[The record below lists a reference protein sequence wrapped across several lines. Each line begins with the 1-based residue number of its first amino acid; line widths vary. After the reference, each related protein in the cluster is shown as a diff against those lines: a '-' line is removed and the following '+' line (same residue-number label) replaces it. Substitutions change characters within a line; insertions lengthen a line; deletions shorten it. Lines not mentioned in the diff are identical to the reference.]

1 MASWSLL
8 SSDDLPVCRLTIV
21 KSSREF
27 TGWRW
32 PRFSGL
38 PLLAFDLDREHS
50 RAEMI
55 MLTMQF
61 NHARR
66 VMSREEVALLGSE
79 FMEET
84 GCTAAQASERLHVSA
99 ATMSRALGDRRIP
112 AELKPQTDQLPPSTR
127 SLIAAV
133 PPALMGR
140 AVDFALTAGAEG
152 KRPTRD
158 AVALFIR
165 QLKRDGKQPGK
176 PKPIP
181 LRINGR
187 LVTLSIV
194 KGDNAA
200 SVAEDLKAIATRLGK
215 HAEVLPDGWPF
226 LFQ

>member
-1 MASWSLL
+1 
-8 SSDDLPVCRLTIV
+8 
-21 KSSREF
+21 
-27 TGWRW
+27 
-32 PRFSGL
+32 
-38 PLLAFDLDREHS
+38 
-50 RAEMI
+50 
-55 MLTMQF
+55 
-61 NHARR
+61 
-66 VMSREEVALLGSE
+66 
-79 FMEET
+79 
-84 GCTAAQASERLHVSA
+84 
-99 ATMSRALGDRRIP
+99 
-112 AELKPQTDQLPPSTR
+112 
-127 SLIAAV
+127 
-133 PPALMGR
+133 MGR

-165 QLKRDGKQPGK
+165 QLKRDGKNWGK

-226 LFQ
+226 LFQSDRGSMLAASVAARGVPPPPIEDTPAHATRSIISCSVRSSTA